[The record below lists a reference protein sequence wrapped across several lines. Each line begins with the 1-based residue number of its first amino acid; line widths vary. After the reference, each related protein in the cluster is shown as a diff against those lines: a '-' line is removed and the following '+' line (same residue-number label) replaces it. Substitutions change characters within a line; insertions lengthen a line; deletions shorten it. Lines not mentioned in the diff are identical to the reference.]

1 MKRAEDQR
9 KRDIEEYIC
18 KKKKKKKNEEL
29 LEVARRFG
37 YSMGIHVVGGSF
49 MLLSKHQ
56 TATRR

>member
-18 KKKKKKKNEEL
+18 KKKKKKNGEL

-56 TATRR
+56 TATRW